1 MDASKYQRTVTD
13 MKAAGVNPAL
23 AMDGHLATQAT
34 SNAVAQQP
42 DSGMNAIA
50 TLASIFSNAELKN
63 KEIALRNKEID
74 QNKILKNRELD
85 IAQQNANT
93 QEGVGSATAENQRA
107 MAEAT
112 RIANQYAA
120 EKYRLANDLMKH
132 QIDHEKYL
140 AEIARIDSEIR
151 AATKD
156 DEIAIKAQTL
166 ANMKTMES
174 VYEAEVKELVARTG
188 LEYSEKEYTD
198 ANRGLLELIKT
209 SQSMKNSYES
219 YCLEYNLPSDEP
231 LISMSYRYAQMNEQY
246 WMEKGDNEEAEYYRE
261 LKYRIREMCN
271 KAASGKMTDAEKTR
285 FWVKEGRGAIG
296 DVAKG
301 VGFYIGAKNGAK
313 VAKAAEVRRTQD
325 EIARN

>member
-50 TLASIFSNAELKN
+50 SLASIFSNAELKN
-63 KEIALRNKEID
+63 KEIALRNKEIE

-140 AEIARIDSEIR
+140 AEIAE
-151 AATKD
+151 
-156 DEIAIKAQTL
+156 
-166 ANMKTMES
+166 
-174 VYEAEVKELVARTG
+174 
-188 LEYSEKEYTD
+188 
-198 ANRGLLELIKT
+198 
-209 SQSMKNSYES
+209 
-219 YCLEYNLPSDEP
+219 
-231 LISMSYRYAQMNEQY
+231 
-246 WMEKGDNEEAEYYRE
+246 E
-261 LKYRIREMCN
+261 LKRL
-271 KAASGKMTDAEKTR
+271 EKINQDSDILENIAYL
-285 FWVKEGRGAIG
+285 VKFISKLSPEQ
-296 DVAKG
+296 KE
-301 VGFYIGAKNGAK
+301 N
-313 VAKAAEVRRTQD
+313 
-325 EIARN
+325 

>member
-23 AMDGHLATQAT
+23 AMDGHLSTQAT

-50 TLASIFSNAELKN
+50 SLASIFSNAELKN
-63 KEIALRNKEID
+63 KEIALRNKEIE

-93 QEGVGSATAENQRA
+93 QEGVGSATSENQRA

-112 RIANQYAA
+112 RIANEYAA

-132 QIDHEKYL
+132 QIDYQKYL
-140 AEIARIDSEIR
+140 AEITRIDSEIR

-166 ANMKTMES
+166 ANMQTMES
-174 VYEAEVKELVARTG
+174 VYQAQIGELTARTG
-188 LEYSEKEYTD
+188 LEFSEKEYTD
-198 ANRGLLELIKT
+198 SNKEMLDLIKS
-209 SQSMKNSYES
+209 SQSMRNTYDA
-219 YCLEYNLPSDEP
+219 YCLEHNLPSDQP
-231 LISMSYRYAQMNEQY
+231 LIVMTYRQADMNQQY
-246 WMEKGDNEEAEYYRE
+246 WSSKGDYEQSADFADVKNH
-261 LKYRIREMCN
+261 IREMCY
-271 KAASGKMTDAEKTR
+271 KVSSGKMTDAEKTR
-285 FWVKEGRGAIG
+285 FWVNEVRGTLGDIG
-296 DVAKG
+296 KG
-301 VGFYIGAKNGAK
+301 VTFYIGAKNGAK
-313 VAKAAEVRRTQD
+313 VSKAAEIRRKQD

>member
-23 AMDGHLATQAT
+23 AMDGHLSTQAT

-50 TLASIFSNAELKN
+50 SLASIFSNAELKN
-63 KEIALRNKEID
+63 KEIALKNKEID

-93 QEGVGSATAENQRA
+93 QEGVGSATAENQKA

-132 QIDHEKYL
+132 QIDYQKYL
-140 AEIARIDSEIR
+140 AEITRIDSEIR

-166 ANMKTMES
+166 VNMKAMES
-174 VYEAEVKELVARTG
+174 VYEAQVKELTARTG

-198 ANRGLLELIKT
+198 SNKEMLELIKT
-209 SQSMKNSYES
+209 SQSMRNTYDS
-219 YCLEYNLPSDEP
+219 YCLEHNLPSDQP
-231 LISMSYRYAQMNEQY
+231 LIVMTYRQADMNQQY
-246 WMEKGDNEEAEYYRE
+246 WASKGDYEQSAQFADVKNKIRKMA
-261 LKYRIREMCN
+261 LKV
-271 KAASGKMTDAEKTR
+271 ASGKMTDAEATR
-285 FWVKEGRGAIG
+285 FWVHEGRGAIG

-313 VAKAAEVRRTQD
+313 ISAAADVRRKQD
-325 EIARN
+325 EIVRN

>member
-23 AMDGHLATQAT
+23 AMDGHLSTQAT

-50 TLASIFSNAELKN
+50 SLASIFSNAELKN
-63 KEIALRNKEID
+63 KEIALRNKEIE

-93 QEGVGSATAENQRA
+93 QEGVGSATAENQKA

-112 RIANQYAA
+112 RIANQYAS

-132 QIDHEKYL
+132 QIDYQKYL
-140 AEIARIDSEIR
+140 AEITRIDSEIR

-166 ANMKTMES
+166 VNLQAMQS
-174 VYEAEVKELVARTG
+174 VYEAQVKELTARTG
-188 LEYSEKEYTD
+188 KEWSEKEYTD
-198 ANRGLLELIKT
+198 SNKELLDLIKS
-209 SQSMKNSYES
+209 SQSMKNSYDA

-231 LISMSYRYAQMNEQY
+231 LISMTYRYAQMNELY
-246 WMEKGDNEEAEYYRE
+246 
-261 LKYRIREMCN
+261 
-271 KAASGKMTDAEKTR
+271 
-285 FWVKEGRGAIG
+285 
-296 DVAKG
+296 
-301 VGFYIGAKNGAK
+301 
-313 VAKAAEVRRTQD
+313 
-325 EIARN
+325 